1 MKQVKQV
8 KQVRRATQA
17 RQANLVKPA
26 PVVLL
31 ALTALALW
39 LAPMPAPFIEA
50 WYSRGAYPRW
60 ERVATLFSNLAPFAL
75 FDVLILIVALGVGL
89 AVVRARRMRSWSYAA
104 ARIVLIASIVGIWFQ
119 LAWGL
124 NYRRVP
130 IRESLG
136 LAVASDAKAL
146 ERFALAAADGAR
158 ASAADLDREGVFS
171 SSRVMSDLAPAFA
184 RVQQKMGLPVSARPG
199 RAKRSLFN
207 PYFRWAAIDGVTNP
221 LVPETMIVSTL
232 TPAEVH
238 ATVAHEWAHLAG
250 YASENEASFVGW
262 LVCLE
267 AGGAARYSGWVFA
280 LLEAAG
286 ASPADGGQWLR
297 RAGPVVTADVRAM
310 HERYLASSPTVRR
323 AASATY
329 DQFLR
334 ANRVEGGIR
343 SYDEVLQLML
353 ASGPNPV
360 VLRNSSA
367 NR

>member
-1 MKQVKQV
+1 MKRIKQVKQV
-8 KQVRRATQA
+8 KR
-17 RQANLVKPA
+17 VKRVKRVPA
-26 PVVLL
+26 VLL
-31 ALTALALW
+31 MLTALALW
-39 LAPMPAPFIEA
+39 LAPMPAAFIEG
-50 WYSRGAYPRW
+50 WYSRGVYLRW
-60 ERVATLFSNLAPFAL
+60 ERIATLVSNLIPIAL
-75 FDVLILIVALGVGL
+75 FDLLMLIVALGVAL
-89 AVVRARRMRSWSYAA
+89 AVIRARRERSWMYAVVPIVFIA
-104 ARIVLIASIVGIWFQ
+104 AVVGLWFQ

-130 IRESLG
+130 IRESLS
-136 LAVASDAKAL
+136 LRVPAADAAAL
-146 ERFALAAADGAR
+146 ERFAHAAADAAR
-158 ASAADLDREGVFS
+158 ASAGELDRRDAFS
-171 SSRVMSDLAPAFA
+171 SSRVMADLAPAFA
-184 RVQQKMGLPVSARPG
+184 RVQQKLGLPVIARPG
-199 RAKRSLFN
+199 RAKRSLLD

-221 LVPETMIVSTL
+221 FVPETMIVSTL

-280 LLEAAG
+280 LLKAAG
-286 ASPADGGQWLR
+286 ASPASGATWLQ
-297 RAGPVVTADVRAM
+297 RAGPVVTADIRAM
-310 HERYLASSPTVRR
+310 HRRYLGSSPTVRR

-353 ASGPNPV
+353 ASGPNPEA
-360 VLRNSSA
+360 LKGTPP

>member
-1 MKQVKQV
+1 MKRVKQV
-8 KQVRRATQA
+8 TQVP
-17 RQANLVKPA
+17 LVPA
-26 PVVLL
+26 VL
-31 ALTALALW
+31 AAAVALALW
-39 LAPMPAPFIEA
+39 LAPIPAAFIET
-50 WYSRGAYPRW
+50 WYSRGIYLRW
-60 ERVATLFSNLAPFAL
+60 ERIATLVSNLLPFAL
-75 FDVLILIVALGVGL
+75 FDLLILIVALAVAL
-89 AVVRARRMRSWSYAA
+89 AVIRARRQRSWAFA
-104 ARIVLIASIVGIWFQ
+104 GVRIVLIAAVVGVWFQ

-130 IRESLG
+130 IRESLSLG
-136 LAVASDAKAL
+136 TAATDAKAL
-146 ERFALAAADGAR
+146 ERFAHAAADAAR
-158 ASAADLDREGVFS
+158 ASAAELDRSGAFS
-171 SSRVMSDLAPAFA
+171 APRVMSELAPAFA
-184 RVQQKMGLPVSARPG
+184 RVQQKLGLPVSARPA
-199 RAKRSLFN
+199 RAKRSLLD

-221 LVPETMIVSTL
+221 LVPETMVVSTL

-280 LLEAAG
+280 LLKAAG
-286 ASPADGGQWLR
+286 ASPASGAKWLE
-297 RAGPVVTADVRAM
+297 RAGPVVTSDIRAM
-310 HERYLASSPTVRR
+310 HARYLRSSPAVRQ

-329 DQFLR
+329 DRFLR

-360 VLRNSSA
+360 ILKGSA
-367 NR
+367 HNR